1 MRLASENALDKSRMS
16 SERQTAPENVAGA
29 SKTPSLRRRRW
40 LRKIGAS
47 MVVLFALSLFGA
59 WLLQPKQLVPLIL
72 NRTGKTLSLEI
83 TADSDAEARLRGEP
97 QLLVRNLVVREPG
110 TKTELLRADRLLIAL
125 PWSSLRSGGKDVTVE
140 RIELDA
146 PRLNLTAL
154 QAWLSKRP
162 PSEETTIPTL
172 TDGLRI
178 RDGRIDNDDWRIE
191 NIAVDLPELY
201 PQREVNARVR
211 GRYVDAPTAV
221 SFDLAVA
228 LTRPANG
235 AGLAVVGPLTIE
247 GRDWR
252 LPATATLSGPLRLG
266 NDDLRIA
273 PAKFGMTARY
283 ESGNT
288 QVPFALGLHG
298 PLHFDEATWALEP
311 VTAILRGE
319 GAVPNLN
326 STGAIALGRRLVLRL
341 DGTMPAWPEPWPA
354 LPAPIGQSR
363 SPLPFRLRYSGK
375 PDVSE
380 IIELGLARDAM
391 RFESRFRLDAVLGWV
406 EQSVGSPL
414 PPLDGTLSAP
424 KLEISGATLEGV
436 EITLDDEAIR

>member
-1 MRLASENALDKSRMS
+1 MS
-16 SERQTAPENVAGA
+16 SERQTAPENTTGA
-29 SKTPSLRRRRW
+29 SPTPLHRRRW
-40 LRKIGAS
+40 LRAL
-47 MVVLFALSLFGA
+47 VVLIAALLALSLFGG
-59 WLLQPKQLVPLIL
+59 WLLQPKQLVPIIL
-72 NRTGKTLSLEI
+72 DRTGNTLSLEI
-83 TADSDAEARLRGEP
+83 SADSDTEARLRGEP

-110 TKTELLRADRLLIAL
+110 AKTELLRAERLLIAL
-125 PWSSLRSGGKDVTVE
+125 PWSTLRSGGDDVTVE

-146 PRLNLTAL
+146 PRLNLAAL
-154 QAWLSKRP
+154 QTWLSKRP

-172 TDGLRI
+172 TAGLRV
-178 RDGRIDNDDWRIE
+178 RDGRIDNDDWRLE

-201 PQREVNARVR
+201 PQREVNARIR

-252 LPATATLSGPLRLG
+252 LPATATLSGPLRIG
-266 NDDLRIA
+266 EDDLRIS

-283 ESGNT
+283 ESGDT
-288 QVPFALGLHG
+288 RVPFALGLHG
-298 PLHFDEATWALEP
+298 PLHFDGATWALEP
-311 VTAILRGE
+311 VTAILRGD

-326 STGAIALGRRLVLRL
+326 SSGAVALGRRLVLRL
-341 DGTMPAWPEPWPA
+341 DGMMPRWPEPWPT

-380 IIELGLARDAM
+380 IVELGLARDAM
-391 RFESRFRLDAVLGWV
+391 RFDSRFRLDAVLGWV
-406 EQSVGSPL
+406 AQSTGSPL
-414 PPLDGTLSAP
+414 PPLQGKLIAQ
-424 KLEISGATLEGV
+424 KLEMSGATLEGV

>member
-1 MRLASENALDKSRMS
+1 MRWAGERPHGRPHVS
-16 SERQTAPENVAGA
+16 SERSTVRENAAGA
-29 SKTPSLRRRRW
+29 PKTSPRRRRW
-40 LRKIGAS
+40 LRAI
-47 MVVLFALSLFGA
+47 VVALAVMLALSLFGG
-59 WLLQPKQLVPLIL
+59 WLLQPKQLVPIIL
-72 NRTGKTLSLEI
+72 DRTGKTLSLEI
-83 TADSDAEARLRGEP
+83 TADSDAQARLRGEP

-125 PWSSLRSGGKDVTVE
+125 PWSTLRSGGKNVTVE

-154 QAWLSKRP
+154 QAWLATRP

-172 TDGLRI
+172 SDGLRV
-178 RDGRIDNDDWRIE
+178 RNGRIDNGDWRIE
-191 NIAVDLPELY
+191 NIDIDLPKLY

-211 GRYVDAPTAV
+211 GRYVDAPITV

-228 LTRPANG
+228 LTRPANH

-252 LPATATLSGPLRLG
+252 LPATATLSGPLRIG
-266 NDDLRIA
+266 ADDLRIL
-273 PAKFGMTARY
+273 PAKFGMTARF
-283 ESGNT
+283 ESGDT

-298 PLHFDEATWALEP
+298 SLHFHEATLALEP
-311 VTAILRGE
+311 LTAILRGD

-326 STGAIALGRRLVLRL
+326 SSGAIALGRRLVLRL

-406 EQSVGSPL
+406 EQRVGSPL

-424 KLEISGATLEGV
+424 TLEISGATLEGV

>member
-1 MRLASENALDKSRMS
+1 MRARIASRVSTKRP
-16 SERQTAPENVAGA
+16 TAPENAAGV
-29 SKTPSLRRRRW
+29 SPTPPRRRRW
-40 LRKIGAS
+40 LRAILILIA
-47 MVVLFALSLFGA
+47 VALALSLFGG

-72 NRTGKTLSLEI
+72 DRTGKTLSLEI

-97 QLLVRNLVVREPG
+97 QLLVRNLVVRESG
-110 TKTELLRADRLLIAL
+110 KKTELLRADRLLIAL
-125 PWSSLRSGGKDVTVE
+125 PWSTLRSGGKNVIVE

-154 QAWLSKRP
+154 QAWLATRP
-162 PSEETTIPTL
+162 PSAETAIPTL
-172 TDGLRI
+172 SDGLRV
-178 RDGRIDNDDWRIE
+178 RNGRIDNDDWRVE
-191 NIAVDLPELY
+191 NIDIDLPKLY

-211 GRYVDAPTAV
+211 GRYVDAPITV

-228 LTRPANG
+228 LTRPAND
-235 AGLAVVGPLTIE
+235 AGLAVAGPLTIE

-266 NDDLRIA
+266 NDDLRIS

-283 ESGNT
+283 ESGDT

-298 PLHFDEATWALEP
+298 PLHFHEATWALEP

-354 LPAPIGQSR
+354 LPAPIGQWR

-380 IIELGLARDAM
+380 IIELGLARDAV

-424 KLEISGATLEGV
+424 TLEISGATLEGV
-436 EITLDDEAIR
+436 EITVDDEAIR